1 MVETK
6 LSDGKWL
13 ALGLISDVGWLLYF
27 AGFTLYL
34 LSGADGLG
42 TVILSAAFLLNA
54 AAALSVL
61 TGIVELISQR
71 IRKLD
76 RRLKKSQVIM
86 GFGCCV
92 CGGLAGGLVSLFS
105 AAVDLLFHYE
115 TGMCFAAQCMM
126 AVGGLLCF
134 GFGLP
139 IWRSFRPET
148 ALSN

>member
-1 MVETK
+1 MYETK

-13 ALGLISDVGWLLYF
+13 
-27 AGFTLYL
+27 
-34 LSGADGLG
+34 
-42 TVILSAAFLLNA
+42 
-54 AAALSVL
+54 ALSVL

-86 GFGCCV
+86 SFGCCV